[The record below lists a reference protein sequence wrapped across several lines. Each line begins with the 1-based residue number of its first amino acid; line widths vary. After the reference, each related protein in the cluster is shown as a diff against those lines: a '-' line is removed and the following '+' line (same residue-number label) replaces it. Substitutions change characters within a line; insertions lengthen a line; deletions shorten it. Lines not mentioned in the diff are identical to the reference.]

1 MLYKLSYNQS
11 HAVIVYEIEL
21 FLTGYFLNHE
31 NNDIFSDVT
40 FYKMKLWESI
50 YLVDY

>member
-31 NNDIFSDVT
+31 NNDIFSVET
-40 FYKMKLWESI
+40 VYKLNPCPAI
-50 YLVDY
+50 YSVEN